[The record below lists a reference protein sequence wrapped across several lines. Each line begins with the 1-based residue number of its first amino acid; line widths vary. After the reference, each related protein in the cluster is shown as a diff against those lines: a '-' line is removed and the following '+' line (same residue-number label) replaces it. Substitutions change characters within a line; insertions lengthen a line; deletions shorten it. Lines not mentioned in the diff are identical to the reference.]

1 MAKLFGMQ
9 VARVLG
15 GNLSADGLLKE
26 IGSVSD
32 NRTFPGSSD
41 YDSSPKSQYN
51 QDLNKLRTPA
61 LVSQGDCSTESSSMF
76 TSEQG
81 LPPSTSSTAKST

>member
-51 QDLNKLRTPA
+51 QDVNKLRTPA